1 MTSPPSPPPELLDL
15 KVHKPRDRSDT
26 ARLLPRSFDPA
37 SVVLPA
43 ESSTDL
49 RLEAY
54 TTERLQQNLA
64 YAQKCLM
71 RQDLSPRLEL
81 FMAFFKDQL
90 KEAMHAETSKEKLAS
105 AASVRVFEMM
115 IQKNSFLRAEKF
127 TRTNELQFNLL
138 ELREHQYFSRYGDYV
153 KIIPSTLPAHAS
165 AKKTENWQLLC
176 GRFKWSE
183 IADKLASEKLE
194 FKKMEKGGAAAIDT
208 MNIDTTIVVRAACRD
223 LGISESR
230 AIWSVVEYGQRN
242 VQMHRD
248 LEALISKGDFRRL
261 AEVLHDDIDDIDCV
275 FSEFRSNTDKRALKD
290 IISSEIDKWFDRSE
304 DLEDHNL
311 WMPRPELLG
320 AYKKLKTVELS
331 RAEKKAVN
339 IAEHDRR
346 SEEKSARH
354 EAASLGSSDP

>member
-15 KVHKPRDRSDT
+15 QVHKPRDRSDT

-49 RLEAY
+49 RLEACA
-54 TTERLQQNLA
+54 TERLQQNLA

-71 RQDLSPRLEL
+71 RQDLSPRSEV

-127 TRTNELQFNLL
+127 TKRMN
-138 ELREHQYFSRYGDYV
+138 FS
-153 KIIPSTLPAHAS
+153 STYS
-165 AKKTENWQLLC
+165 SCESISTFQ
-176 GRFKWSE
+176 GMVITFKWSE

-194 FKKMEKGGAAAIDT
+194 FKKLEKGGAAAIDT

-223 LGISESR
+223 LGISKSL
-230 AIWSVVEYGQRN
+230 AIWSIVEYGQRN